1 MEIILDKRLIP
12 ANSRTGWVKSYPKCD
27 APNLVDGELKS
38 VVSHFANLQFEP
50 KGDRVRQLVYGDTF
64 RVLEENEGFSFGF
77 SNFDGYVGY
86 IQKDKLKKQIR
97 QTTHWVSSIATHIY
111 AQPDIKKKCLGSL
124 SFGSQLEIVNDEK
137 NFCETIDGGFI
148 PRQHLRERKNFYS
161 DPVMVAQLFLGT
173 PYLWGGNT
181 CWGIDCS
188 GLIQAAFASEDIW
201 LPRDA
206 YQQEKFCVDVGI
218 SLGNFEALK
227 AGESVWKTVGNEGEH
242 LQQEDH
248 GRAIGNAHA
257 TRTLADRA
265 TECRAS
271 AAISAPAHPFALSDT
286 HQTPGTAA
294 LPYASRWLHC

>member
-1 MEIILDKRLIP
+1 MEIILDKRLVP
-12 ANSRTGWVKSYPKCD
+12 ANSRIGWVKSRPKCD

-38 VVSHFANLQFEP
+38 VVSQFANLQFEP

-111 AQPDIKKKCLGSL
+111 AQPDLKKECLGSL
-124 SFGSQLEIVNDEK
+124 SFGSQLEIVNVEK

-148 PRQHLRERKNFYS
+148 PRQHLRERKIFYS

-188 GLIQAAFASEDIW
+188 GLIQAAFRGCGID
-201 LPRDA
+201 LPADSD
-206 YQQEKFCVDVGI
+206 QQEAVCRKVSEVNKLKRNDLIFWDGHVGLVI
-218 SLGNFEALK
+218 DPNNLI
-227 AGESVWKTVGNEGEH
+227 VV
-242 LQQEDH
+242 
-248 GRAIGNAHA
+248 
-257 TRTLADRA
+257 
-265 TECRAS
+265 
-271 AAISAPAHPFALSDT
+271 
-286 HQTPGTAA
+286 
-294 LPYASRWLHC
+294 

>member
-12 ANSRTGWVKSYPKCD
+12 ANSRIGWVKSYPKCD

-188 GLIQAAFASEDIW
+188 GLIQAAFRGCGID
-201 LPRDA
+201 LPADSD
-206 YQQEKFCVDVGI
+206 QQEAVCRKVSEVNKLKRNDLIFWDGHVGLVI
-218 SLGNFEALK
+218 DPNILIHANAFHMSVTI
-227 AGESVWKTVGNEGEH
+227 ESIKTVSKRIQREQNDKFR
-242 LQQEDH
+242 L
-248 GRAIGNAHA
+248 
-257 TRTLADRA
+257 
-265 TECRAS
+265 CR
-271 AAISAPAHPFALSDT
+271 FDFN
-286 HQTPGTAA
+286 
-294 LPYASRWLHC
+294 

>member
-12 ANSRTGWVKSYPKCD
+12 ANSRTGWVNSYPKCD

-111 AQPDIKKKCLGSL
+111 AQPDIKKECLGSL
-124 SFGSQLEIVNDEK
+124 SFGSQLEIVNVEK

-148 PRQHLRERKNFYS
+148 PRQHLRERKIFYS

-188 GLIQAAFASEDIW
+188 GLIQAAFRGCGID
-201 LPRDA
+201 LPADSD
-206 YQQEKFCVDVGI
+206 QQESVCIKISEVNKLKRNDLIFWNGHVGLVI
-218 SLGNFEALK
+218 DPNNLIHANAFHMSVTIEPIK
-227 AGESVWKTVGNEGEH
+227 AVSKRIQRKQNDDFR
-242 LQQEDH
+242 L
-248 GRAIGNAHA
+248 
-257 TRTLADRA
+257 
-265 TECRAS
+265 CR
-271 AAISAPAHPFALSDT
+271 F
-286 HQTPGTAA
+286 
-294 LPYASRWLHC
+294 YVN

>member
-1 MEIILDKRLIP
+1 MEIILDKRLVP
-12 ANSRTGWVKSYPKCD
+12 ANSRIGWVKSRPKCD

-38 VVSHFANLQFEP
+38 VVSQFANLQFEP

-77 SNFDGYVGY
+77 KKFDGYVGY
-86 IQKDKLKKQIR
+86 IQNDKLKKQIR

-188 GLIQAAFASEDIW
+188 GLIQAAFRGCGID
-201 LPRDA
+201 LPADSD
-206 YQQEKFCVDVGI
+206 QQEAVCRKVSEVNKLKRNDLIFWDGHVGLVI
-218 SLGNFEALK
+218 DPNNLIHANAFHMSVTL
-227 AGESVWKTVGNEGEH
+227 ESIKTVSKRIQREQNDKFR
-242 LQQEDH
+242 L
-248 GRAIGNAHA
+248 
-257 TRTLADRA
+257 
-265 TECRAS
+265 CR
-271 AAISAPAHPFALSDT
+271 FDFN
-286 HQTPGTAA
+286 
-294 LPYASRWLHC
+294 

>member
-1 MEIILDKRLIP
+1 MEIILDKRLVP
-12 ANSRTGWVKSYPKCD
+12 ANSRIGWVKSRPKCD

-38 VVSHFANLQFEP
+38 VVSQFANLQLEP

-77 SNFDGYVGY
+77 KKFDGYVGY
-86 IQKDKLKKQIR
+86 IKNDKLKKQIR

-188 GLIQAAFASEDIW
+188 GLIQAAFRGCGID
-201 LPRDA
+201 LPADSD
-206 YQQEKFCVDVGI
+206 QQEAVCRKVSEVNKLKRNDLIFWDGHVGLVI
-218 SLGNFEALK
+218 DPNILIHANAFHMSVTV
-227 AGESVWKTVGNEGEH
+227 ESIKTVSKRIQREQNDKFR
-242 LQQEDH
+242 L
-248 GRAIGNAHA
+248 
-257 TRTLADRA
+257 
-265 TECRAS
+265 CR
-271 AAISAPAHPFALSDT
+271 FDFN
-286 HQTPGTAA
+286 
-294 LPYASRWLHC
+294 